1 MYHLF
6 LVYSVNPLRAHFVRG
21 NVNIY
26 LHLIHSYT
34 QIAPMWFKTR
44 TYLFY
49 IVNIMGVDAHATQGA
64 NAPTNMVFTKLNQIN
79 SVPAR

>member
-1 MYHLF
+1 MF
-6 LVYSVNPLRAHFVRG
+6 
-21 NVNIY
+21 
-26 LHLIHSYT
+26 
-34 QIAPMWFKTR
+34 FKTR

-49 IVNIMGVDAHATQGA
+49 IVNIMGVDAQATQGA